1 MITEKDTDSTMARN
15 YKLRMEFLSREY
27 KLTKSGNHPRYR
39 FVTYFYKTHNIH
51 SNSRSGTA

>member
-27 KLTKSGNHPRYR
+27 KLTKGGNHPRYR
-39 FVTYFYKTHNIH
+39 FVTDFYKTHNIH
-51 SNSRSGTA
+51 IPVIVL